1 MANVCDNQLRVYT
14 ENEENQK
21 YVIDFLKKNLHAEIE
36 GDNTEIEAY
45 FDSKWMFPT
54 DLMEE
59 LYKGIPDKK
68 DIDMTCLSVEWGC
81 RYCEFHTCDEDGWN
95 ID

>member
-1 MANVCDNQLRVYT
+1 MANVCDNQLRIYT

-21 YVIDFLKKNLHAEIE
+21 YVIDFLKRKLNANIE
-36 GDNTEIEAY
+36 GNNTDIEAY
-45 FDSKWMFPT
+45 FGSKWMFPA
-54 DLMEE
+54 DIMDE
-59 LYKGIPDKK
+59 LYKGMPNKD

-81 RYCEFHTCDEDGWN
+81 YYCEFHSCDKDGWS